1 MNTRSLSAPP
11 AWAAFQ
17 QQLHGRWRALA
28 PRERRY
34 LTLAA
39 VVLTGFLLWMLAIQ
53 PALRTVRAAPARL
66 DQLDAQLQQMQRLAS
81 ETVSLRGAPPVP
93 PAQAALALKSAT
105 ERLGDKARLAV
116 QGDRATLTATGISAE
131 ALRAWL
137 QEARST
143 ARARAVEVQLV
154 RNPQGFAGTVVVALG
169 GTP

>member
-11 AWAAFQ
+11 AWTALQ
-17 QQLHGRWRALA
+17 QQMRGRWRALA

-34 LTLAA
+34 LTLGA
-39 VVLTGFLLWMLAIQ
+39 VMLIGLLLWLAAIQ

-66 DQLDAQLQQMQRLAS
+66 DQLDAQLQQMQRQAA

-93 PAQAALALKSAT
+93 LSQAALALKSAT
-105 ERLGDKARLAV
+105 ERLGDNARLAV
-116 QGDRATLTATGISAE
+116 QGDRATLTLTGISAE

-154 RNPQGFAGTVVVALG
+154 RNPQGFAGTVVLALG

>member
-1 MNTRSLSAPP
+1 MNTRSLTAPP

-17 QQLHGRWRALA
+17 QQLGGRWRALA

-34 LTLAA
+34 LTVAL
-39 VVLTGFLLWMLAIQ
+39 VVLIGFVLWMLAIQ
-53 PALRTVRAAPARL
+53 PALRTVRTAPARL
-66 DQLDAQLQQMQRLAS
+66 DQLDAQLQQMQRLAA
-81 ETVSLRGAPPVP
+81 ETVSLRGVPPAP

-105 ERLGDKARLAV
+105 ERLGDKARLAL